1 MPVQRTREEEEKLEL
16 EAIQNGTVI
25 MANAEEKM
33 KKIMNR
39 IAQLESKKKETKK

>member
-25 MANAEEKM
+25 MADAAEKM
-33 KKIMNR
+33 KRILDK
-39 IAQLESKKKETKK
+39 IAQLDSKKKENKK